1 MLDREKVA
9 AWEGINGAITMGTS
23 IELWAVCAILAAG
36 IGWSRYDKKKT
47 RDKLLRELLAME
59 PERREKL
66 LTRLRPEL
74 QIELRQQLMER
85 FRSS

>member
-1 MLDREKVA
+1 LLDRKKVT
-9 AWEGINGAITMGTS
+9 AWEGTGGATMGTS
-23 IELWAVCAILAAG
+23 IELWAACAILAAG